1 MIDKPIRLCGAGI
14 SIMYL
19 PDITKLNNLKPR
31 QFRVVNLV
39 IADDTSNLPH
49 GPYVYA
55 WINILT
61 FITPKVL
68 SYKH

>member
-1 MIDKPIRLCGAGI
+1 MDKPIGLCGAGI
-14 SIMYL
+14 SIMCL
-19 PDITKLNNLKPR
+19 PDITKLNNLKSR

-39 IADDTSNLPH
+39 IADDHSNLPH
-49 GPYVYA
+49 GPCVYV